1 MAECPKRKIRSNV
14 RASCSC
20 NLSSLNVE
28 LTAEGH
34 LYFALEHVEHFFECM
49 PVLGRATGEHEHV
62 TKGKRTIALRLSSL
76 EVASLDRS
84 LLPIFLMA
92 D

>member
-1 MAECPKRKIRSNV
+1 
-14 RASCSC
+14 
-20 NLSSLNVE
+20 
-28 LTAEGH
+28 
-34 LYFALEHVEHFFECM
+34 M
-49 PVLGRATGEHEHV
+49 PVLGRATGEHKHV

-84 LLPIFLMA
+84 QLPIFLMA